1 MNRHYFN
8 LEQDVEQPRWS
19 WDHFASW
26 GIDLLTFGEL
36 NFQSF
41 ANLGPRTPRAMGHG
55 PWAMGHGPWAMGPG
69 PWAMGPGPWA
79 MGPGIQ
85 PRILHDSSWKC

>member
-1 MNRHYFN
+1 MNRDYLN

-26 GIDLLTFGEL
+26 GIDLWTFGQL

-41 ANLGPRTPRAMGHG
+41 SFLDFGLPDLMMRK
-55 PWAMGHGPWAMGPG
+55 
-69 PWAMGPGPWA
+69 
-79 MGPGIQ
+79 I
-85 PRILHDSSWKC
+85 

>member
-1 MNRHYFN
+1 MNRDYLN

-26 GIDLLTFGEL
+26 GIDLWTFGQL

-41 ANLGPRTPRAMGHG
+41 SFLDFGLPDLMMRKNIIFYKIENR
-55 PWAMGHGPWAMGPG
+55 
-69 PWAMGPGPWA
+69 
-79 MGPGIQ
+79 
-85 PRILHDSSWKC
+85 S

>member
-8 LEQDVEQPRWS
+8 LEQDKEQPRWS

-41 ANLGPRTPRAMGHG
+41 ANLGPRTPRSDDAFFFSNK
-55 PWAMGHGPWAMGPG
+55 
-69 PWAMGPGPWA
+69 
-79 MGPGIQ
+79 IENRS
-85 PRILHDSSWKC
+85 RIAIISI

>member
-26 GIDLLTFGEL
+26 GIDLWTFGQL

-41 ANLGPRTPRAMGHG
+41 ANLGSRTPRD
-55 PWAMGHGPWAMGPG
+55 PMGPPRG
-69 PWAMGPGPWA
+69 PQGEQTIIFLTAN
-79 MGPGIQ
+79 
-85 PRILHDSSWKC
+85 D